1 MNTNRAIELLERL
14 SDPEPWEPKI
24 TSQAAEA
31 LAMAIKAL
39 KEEEKRKETEAAL
52 RARINDMENRNARL
66 RGIIAGLKFSI
77 RCNGVSGNEVID
89 GPI

>member
-1 MNTNRAIELLERL
+1 MNTNRAIKLLERL

-24 TSQAAEA
+24 TDQAAEA
-31 LAMAIKAL
+31 MAMAIKAL

-52 RARINDMENRNARL
+52 QAHINDMENRNARL
-66 RGIIAGLKFSI
+66 HGIIAGLKFAI

-89 GPI
+89 GPV